1 MITLLHARLGRRW
14 ARARQDGERGVA
26 LITVIGLGAVL
37 LLLSAT
43 MVSVAISGA
52 TASRTDSDF
61 NAAIAAAY
69 AGVEDYQSKLA
80 NDNTYPQYGVK
91 GTEFSKTSTFTGAA
105 GNPAFGVGAA
115 GTWMPVAG
123 SPTSS
128 YRYEVDNSAY
138 SKSGILRLRATG
150 KVGTTTRTVVAG
162 LKQKGFID
170 FLYFTDYELFDPQLS
185 NTSCTPAYEWAV
197 TDRPACTTLQFGS
210 ADVIDGP
217 LHSNDTLLICG
228 ATFNGAVTSANP
240 DSPRYST
247 PSGCGTPK
255 FVNPNYPLFAKRVD
269 MPATNQSLR
278 QEVRSDLT
286 SSTVPRPGCL
296 FTGPT
301 TITFNSGGTM
311 SVYSPYTVATNVSGE
326 PATGGSV
333 ASGCGT
339 PGFSSS
345 GGTLGS
351 PGGQTMPV
359 IANNLIFVQDVPS
372 LTSDPNFP
380 KKAPTSF
387 SCTGADGA
395 TPGNGVGF
403 PVVGE
408 TPPVTSGDTIS
419 YGCTKGDVF
428 VKGALKGNV
437 TVAAANYVYITG
449 NLTYVDQAAD
459 MLGLVGQNAVF
470 VHNPVKTTTTTE
482 TYNATCRNGFFV
494 YTCTQTRDVTTSTL
508 LDRSKTDRT
517 VSAAILSVAHTF
529 TVQNYNLDNG
539 YPKGKLIINGAIA
552 QKFRGPVATTSGGA
566 IVTGYTKA
574 YKYDTRMEFMAPPKF
589 LSPVSTSYG
598 ISQLVESKT
607 AFTAAGVEI
616 K

>member
-1 MITLLHARLGRRW
+1 MISLLHARLGRRW
-14 ARARQDGERGVA
+14 ARVRHDGERGVA

-37 LLLSAT
+37 LILSAT
-43 MVSVAISGA
+43 MVSVAIGG
-52 TASRTDSDF
+52 TRASRSDSDF

-80 NDNTYPQYGVK
+80 NDNTYTQYGTK
-91 GTEFSKTSTFTGAA
+91 ATEFSKTSTFTGTAD
-105 GNPAFGVGAA
+105 NRAFGVGAT
-115 GTWMPVAG
+115 GTWMPVG
-123 SPTSS
+123 DSTTSS

-150 KVGTTTRTVVAG
+150 KVGTTTRSVVAG

-170 FLYFTDYELFDPQLS
+170 FLYFTDYEIIDPQLS
-185 NTSCTPAYEWAV
+185 NTSCAPAYDWAV
-197 TDRPACTTLQFGS
+197 TSRANCSPLQFGP

-217 LHSNDTLLICG
+217 LHTNDTLLICG
-228 ATFNGAVTSANP
+228 ATFNGTVTSANP
-240 DSPRYST
+240 GTPRFDT
-247 PSGCGTPK
+247 PSGCSAPTFAVSGSPA
-255 FVNPNYPLFAKRVD
+255 FAKRVD

-278 QEVRSDLT
+278 QEVRSDLKN
-286 SSTVPRPGCL
+286 STVPRPGCL
-296 FTGPT
+296 YTGPT

-311 SVYSPYTVATNVSGE
+311 TVYSPYTVATNVAGE
-326 PATGGSV
+326 PVTSGSV
-333 ASGCGT
+333 AGGCGS
-339 PGFSSS
+339 PGFSAS
-345 GGTLGS
+345 GSTLGS
-351 PGGQTMPV
+351 PGGQTLPV
-359 IANNLIFVQDVPS
+359 PANNLVFVQDVPS
-372 LTSDPNFP
+372 LASDPNFP
-380 KKAPTSF
+380 KTALKSF
-387 SCTGADGA
+387 SCTGADGKVA
-395 TPGNGVGF
+395 GNGVGF
-403 PVVGE
+403 PVRDE

-437 TVAAANYVYITG
+437 TLAAANYVYVTG
-449 NLTYVDQAAD
+449 DLTYVDPAAD

-470 VHNPVKTTTTTE
+470 VHNPVRTTTTTE
-482 TYNATCRNGFFV
+482 SYNATCRNGFYV
-494 YTCTQTRDVTTSTL
+494 YTCTQTRDVSTSTL
-508 LDRSKTDRT
+508 LDRSRTDRT

-539 YPKGKLIINGAIA
+539 NPKGKLIINGAIA
-552 QKFRGPVATTSGGA
+552 QKFRGAVATTQGGS

-574 YKYDTRMEFMAPPKF
+574 YKYDTRLAFMAPPKF